1 MAKDC
6 HTFLQTNQSS
16 VDDVSCPHVIRT
28 GDRAGQTCM
37 KPRTQHRCFSRL
49 DDAWRVE
56 FGDEADR
63 PRWVELLRSGV
74 DIFALDYDAIL
85 PAMYAL
91 SVSAEGDCYLSFSLF
106 LSRQYHS
113 HSTLCTFLVRLAD
126 PSSGRVLARSSTV
139 LLCLAVP
146 SGSLSGLHLPSFST
160 NLVSASGPVAP
171 PCTCRL
177 LSLQTLLWHHRLGH
191 PSLPRLRGM
200 HSCLLVSGLPRSL
213 PPLPP
218 LPAPPCLPCV
228 EGRQRA
234 APHSSFPSTTA
245 PLRTLHMDIKGEVLD
260 VLIPW
265 IRAVRLQL
273 RERFDT
279 DLPVLRLHSDRG
291 AQPLAPCLL
300 SGDLTYTALD
310 GGGWRCVG
318 VLGLGVL
325 CLCPRYFRGQALHLR
340 HSDVTFNKSVPF
352 YRLFPYHTAPLPP
365 PPLFLAP
372 GPPLVDPL
380 PPLGPALLGE
390 FQVDPVEP
398 VEVGVNSGAA
408 GGGVTRGRAF
418 GGSELVVAGP
428 GGIEIACTEPGVAES
443 EGAELG
449 GAEPERAEPGGAEP
463 KGTEPGGTLSTRGPP
478 VGGTIGGT
486 AGGTGAAGAGG
497 ATGVGAGGTGAR
509 ATGGTGARVA
519 RGTGAAGPLGARTG
533 GTGAAGAGGA
543 AGVGAGDLGAG
554 DTGAGGAG
562 PGGAGAVGAG
572 SGDTRRLRPYFVPLL
587 QQVLGLLSSTGHTP
601 LLCPPPEQSQPPLQP
616 ASPLPA
622 PSPYTE
628 QIGGLTERREPISRP
643 PSPVRAVRTGHRV
656 PRLRPPLV
664 PYTHHMALRPSS
676 VAQSVPLPP
685 PPASSLVDGLDPE
698 SDLVRAASPTVT
710 RLLATVVTDPSF
722 QSAAASALIAELVE
736 FAAACR
742 LDYAASLNLTENFEW
757 QTAMDAEM
765 ASWKSRGTSVDAV
778 PHPWVKIVD
787 GMWIFRVKRPPGS
800 PPAFK
805 ARYIAR
811 GFSQQQGV
819 DFFQTFSLTLKMTT
833 LRHSFLAGQRARGDL
848 AACPPGFTG
857 SFPAGT
863 QWSLRQPVYD
873 LCQAPREWHDKLRMT
888 LAALGLAP
896 STAPPWHFL
905 RTDTSLP
912 PFYVLVY
919 VDDLVFATADTEAL
933 ALVKSELQ
941 KRQTCTDLGEL
952 SFSASASGT
961 PRHSPLLCLPVTCS
975 QLHLWTSL

>member
-1 MAKDC
+1 
-6 HTFLQTNQSS
+6 
-16 VDDVSCPHVIRT
+16 
-28 GDRAGQTCM
+28 M

-91 SVSAEGDCYLSFSLF
+91 SVSAEGDCYL
-106 LSRQYHS
+106 
-113 HSTLCTFLVRLAD
+113 C
-126 PSSGRVLARSSTV
+126 
-139 LLCLAVP
+139 VP
-146 SGSLSGLHLPSFST
+146 PHQGIEGAALGASLHLPSFST
-160 NLVSASGPVAP
+160 NLVSTAALQDVMVTTTTPGGQRVSICMCTRTGHHLATSGSTPLHVSPSVAP
-171 PCTCRL
+171 D
-177 LSLQTLLWHHRLGH
+177 
-191 PSLPRLRGM
+191 
-200 HSCLLVSGLPRSL
+200 
-213 PPLPP
+213 PPLAPPPGSP
-218 LPAPPCLPCV
+218 LPATPSWHALLPPCFWSSQLSLWPRV
-228 EGRQRA
+228 
-234 APHSSFPSTTA
+234 SFPETSPTLRWTVEVGDASVFWVWGSCAFVRDTSADKLSTCA
-245 PLRTLHMDIKGEVLD
+245 
-260 VLIPW
+260 IP
-265 IRAVRLQL
+265 
-273 RERFDT
+273 
-279 DLPVLRLHSDRG
+279 
-291 AQPLAPCLL
+291 C
-300 SGDLTYTALD
+300 
-310 GGGWRCVG
+310 
-318 VLGLGVL
+318 
-325 CLCPRYFRGQALHLR
+325 
-340 HSDVTFNKSVPF
+340 DVTFNKSVPF

-478 VGGTIGGT
+478 GALSRREPLSPPQLCEWFSRCTRLRSGGAGAKGSANRGIG
-486 AGGTGAAGAGG
+486 APRAAGAGG

-742 LDYAASLNLTENFEW
+742 LDYAASLNLT
-757 QTAMDAEM
+757 
-765 ASWKSRGTSVDAV
+765 VL
-778 PHPWVKIVD
+778 
-787 GMWIFRVKRPPGS
+787 RPLG
-800 PPAFK
+800 
-805 ARYIAR
+805 
-811 GFSQQQGV
+811 
-819 DFFQTFSLTLKMTT
+819 
-833 LRHSFLAGQRARGDL
+833 
-848 AACPPGFTG
+848 
-857 SFPAGT
+857 
-863 QWSLRQPVYD
+863 
-873 LCQAPREWHDKLRMT
+873 APREWHDKLRMT

-952 SFSASASGT
+952 CSYLGLQITRDRARRT
-961 PRHSPLLCLPVTCS
+961 ITLTHSHMVHQVL
-975 QLHLWTSL
+975 